1 MPTADQ
7 LITSFKAPA
16 WSEHSAPFFEGLKN
30 EEFRVQRCKPNGHIS
45 HPPGPVCKT
54 CMSDELEWVTL
65 SGEGEVYTY
74 TTVHRPMHEEFRPDT
89 PFTLVYVRLDGGP
102 TVVSWL
108 REVDMETAEPIG
120 MRVRAVYEKIDDRV
134 TLHRFVPVEAG

>member
-1 MPTADQ
+1 MPTADA
-7 LITSFKAPA
+7 LITSFKAPVY
-16 WSEHSAPFFEGLKN
+16 SEHSAPFFAGLK
-30 EEFRVQRCKPNGHIS
+30 EEKLVVQRCRPHGHVS

-54 CMSDELEWVTL
+54 CMADELEWIEL

-102 TVVSWL
+102 TIVSWL
-108 REVDMETAEPIG
+108 REVDLDQVDPIG
-120 MRVRAVYEKIDDRV
+120 MRVKAVYEQIDDRV
-134 TLHRFVPVEAG
+134 TLHRFVPVEA